1 MSNTVTQ
8 ANITRFNAIADAWDD
23 NPTRL
28 ELARAAAGGI
38 LENLKLT
45 GTERAMEF
53 GCGTGLVTA
62 LVAPNVASVLAVDS
76 SAGMLEVLQRKTD
89 ELGLH
94 NVQTCEEDLSRRIPT
109 GPFDLIFSSMTLH
122 HIADVAA
129 LFRRLSAV
137 LAPGGRVALVD
148 LEKEDGTFHGDTQ
161 GVMHHGFEPATVRGW
176 LQEARFVDP
185 QTQRVHVLNK
195 TGADQRPHHYPIF
208 LATAAKPA

>member
-1 MSNTVTQ
+1 MSNAATQ
-8 ANITRFNAIADAWDD
+8 ANIDRFNAIADSWDD

-38 LENLKLT
+38 LENLPLT
-45 GTERAMEF
+45 GREQAMEF

-109 GPFDLIFSSMTLH
+109 GPFDLIFSSMTLD
-122 HIADVAA
+122 HIDHVAA
-129 LFRRLSAV
+129 FFPRPAAGSLGWIWSRR
-137 LAPGGRVALVD
+137 
-148 LEKEDGTFHGDTQ
+148 
-161 GVMHHGFEPATVRGW
+161 
-176 LQEARFVDP
+176 
-185 QTQRVHVLNK
+185 
-195 TGADQRPHHYPIF
+195 
-208 LATAAKPA
+208 TAASTAIPRG

>member
-1 MSNTVTQ
+1 MSNTATQ
-8 ANITRFNAIADAWDD
+8 ANIDRFNAIADSWDD

-38 LENLKLT
+38 LENLALT
-45 GTERAMEF
+45 GSEQAMEF

-94 NVQTCEEDLSRRIPT
+94 NVQTCEEDLSRRIPA

-129 LFRRLSAV
+129 LFRRLSAA

-148 LEKEDGTFHGDTQ
+148 LEQEDGSFHGDTE
-161 GVMHHGFEPATVRGW
+161 GVMHHGFDPATVRSW
-176 LQEARFVDP
+176 LQEARF
-185 QTQRVHVLNK
+185 TEARTHRVHVLNK
-195 TGADQRPHHYPIF
+195 TGADERRHDYPIF
-208 LATAAKPA
+208 LATATKPA